1 MTPPPP
7 GPRPF
12 APTPPVVL
20 GLIGGIAAGKSAVAE
35 CFARHGLVR
44 IDADQEARAAAAEP
58 AVLAQIAAEFGPEL
72 VVDGRLDRAAAARV
86 VFADPAARTRF
97 EAILHPRIR
106 ERILAAL
113 AAAKAAGRS
122 ALLDAPLLLEGGLVA
137 WCDRVVFVEA
147 DAATRRARAA
157 ARGWADG
164 EWERRE
170 AAQLPVAEKRA
181 RADFVVRNDGT
192 LDDTARQVSEYL
204 DALATP

>member
-1 MTPPPP
+1 
-7 GPRPF
+7 
-12 APTPPVVL
+12 VVL

-35 CFARHGLVR
+35 CFERHGLAR
-44 IDADQEARAAAAEP
+44 IDADAEARAAAGEP
-58 AVLAQIAAEFGPEL
+58 EILARIAAEFGPEL
-72 VVDGRLDRAAAARV
+72 VVEGRLDRAAAARV
-86 VFADPAARTRF
+86 VFADPAARARF

-106 ERILAAL
+106 QRILAAL

-170 AAQLPVAEKRA
+170 AAQLPVAEKRS
-181 RADFVVRNDGT
+181 RADFVIRNDGS
-192 LDDTARQVSEYL
+192 LDDTARQVSAL
-204 DALATP
+204 LATLVTP